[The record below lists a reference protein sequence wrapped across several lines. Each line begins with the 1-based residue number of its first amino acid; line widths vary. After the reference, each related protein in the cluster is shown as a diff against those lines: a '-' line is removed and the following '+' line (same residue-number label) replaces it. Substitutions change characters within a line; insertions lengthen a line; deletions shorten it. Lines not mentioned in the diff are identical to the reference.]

1 MGGSSTKQPY
11 FLIVFFIQK
20 YYFTF
25 RVIKL
30 EVLRVG
36 TLLIQHKKLVGR
48 PIEQPE
54 PSIGTL
60 VNLGI
65 NGWGTAAIT

>member
-1 MGGSSTKQPY
+1 MLLATNLK
-11 FLIVFFIQK
+11 
-20 YYFTF
+20 
-25 RVIKL
+25 
-30 EVLRVG
+30 VLRVG
-36 TLLIQHKKLVGR
+36 ILLILHGELVGR